1 MTGNE
6 WTAVAAVKLV
16 GGDGCARQEDG
27 ERAREGERP
36 QGEWEESEGDV
47 GVGVALVDAS
57 RASAEAGGGRRVA
70 AGAGHALLVLLA
82 RGGGRLARASRL
94 GRARWA
100 GGLRLVSFSLSFFL
114 FFSFIYFSA
123 TVGLY

>member
-1 MTGNE
+1 M
-6 WTAVAAVKLV
+6 AAVEFV
-16 GGDGCARQEDG
+16 GGDGCARQGDG
-27 ERAREGERP
+27 KRAREGERP
-36 QGEWEESEGDV
+36 RGEWEERERDV
-47 GVGVALVDAS
+47 GVSVALLDAS

-70 AGAGHALLVLLA
+70 VGAGHALLVLLA

-100 GGLRLVSFSLSFFL
+100 GGLRLVSFSLSPFSCL
-114 FFSFIYFSA
+114 FSFIYFSA

>member
-1 MTGNE
+1 M
-6 WTAVAAVKLV
+6 KLV
-16 GGDGCARQEDG
+16 SGDGCARQEDG
-27 ERAREGERP
+27 ERAREGEKPR
-36 QGEWEESEGDV
+36 GEWEERGGDV
-47 GVGVALVDAS
+47 GVGVALVGAS

-70 AGAGHALLVLLA
+70 AGAYHALLVLLA

-100 GGLRLVSFSLSFFL
+100 GGLRLVSFSLSPFSCL
-114 FFSFIYFSA
+114 FSFIYFSA

>member
-1 MTGNE
+1 M
-6 WTAVAAVKLV
+6 KLV

-36 QGEWEESEGDV
+36 RGEWEERGGDV

-70 AGAGHALLVLLA
+70 AGAGHALLVLL
-82 RGGGRLARASRL
+82 GEEEDDWQEPVD
-94 GRARWA
+94 WA
-100 GGLRLVSFSLSFFL
+100 EPGGL
-114 FFSFIYFSA
+114 
-123 TVGLY
+123 VGCAW